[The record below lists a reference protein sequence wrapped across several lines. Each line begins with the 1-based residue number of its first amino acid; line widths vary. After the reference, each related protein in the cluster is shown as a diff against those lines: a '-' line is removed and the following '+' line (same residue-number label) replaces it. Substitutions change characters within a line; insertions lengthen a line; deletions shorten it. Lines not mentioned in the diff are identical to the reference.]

1 MRERNQTLFC
11 VAYSSKTSS
20 DALFRVRDIKLY
32 SNESGLWARGFLH
45 IGSSKNMCTCS
56 FARMGSETFLLVFL
70 FSLQKN
76 PSSCLFQS
84 PFLSTQN
91 RPLPL
96 SPTASTL
103 RCSIGGNLKSV
114 NDLNFLFSALHPL
127 LLSFH
132 PRSGA
137 TLPVITGDQRVCQR
151 HLMVH

>member
-11 VAYSSKTSS
+11 VAYSLKTSS
-20 DALFRVRDIKLY
+20 DALFRVRDINLY

-45 IGSSKNMCTCS
+45 TGSSKNMCK
-56 FARMGSETFLLVFL
+56 FLLVFL

-132 PRSGA
+132 PQSGA